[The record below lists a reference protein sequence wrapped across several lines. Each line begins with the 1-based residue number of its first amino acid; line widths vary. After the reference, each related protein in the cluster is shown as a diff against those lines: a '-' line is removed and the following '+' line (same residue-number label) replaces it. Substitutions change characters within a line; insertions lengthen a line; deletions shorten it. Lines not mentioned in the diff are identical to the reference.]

1 MKQIKNRMKMRR
13 IMIMIQTAKSKVYRR
28 VFYFAVTS
36 ETPTRVVWIDS
47 LYPLKT
53 QFIKGGK
60 F

>member
-1 MKQIKNRMKMRR
+1 MKMRR

-28 VFYFAVTS
+28 VFYFVVTS
-36 ETPTRVVWIDS
+36 ETPTRVAWIDL

>member
-28 VFYFAVTS
+28 VFYFVVTS
-36 ETPTRVVWIDS
+36 ETPTRVAWIDL

>member
-13 IMIMIQTAKSKVYRR
+13 IMIQTAKSKVYRR

-36 ETPTRVVWIDS
+36 ETPTRVVWIDL
-47 LYPLKT
+47 LYPLKI

>member
-1 MKQIKNRMKMRR
+1 
-13 IMIMIQTAKSKVYRR
+13 MIMIQTAKSKVYRR

-36 ETPTRVVWIDS
+36 ETPTRVAWIDS